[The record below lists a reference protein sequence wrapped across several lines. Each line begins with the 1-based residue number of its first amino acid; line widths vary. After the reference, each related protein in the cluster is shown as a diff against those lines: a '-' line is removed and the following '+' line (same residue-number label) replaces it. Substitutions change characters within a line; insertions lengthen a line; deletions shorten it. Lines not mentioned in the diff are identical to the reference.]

1 VDGADAPRAGA
12 AGRSEAE
19 RGRAI
24 LSLGILAFRWVTLA
38 WMAVLA
44 LTAGP
49 LRRPAL
55 AAGAVL
61 LLAAWTAWLTLARPS
76 YRLAEPQRHRLAEPQ
91 PAPTWPLLAA
101 DLALAAGL
109 NVLAGLVM
117 PERTV
122 GERPFFAAGYPAAAA
137 VTWGAARGV
146 PAGVVA
152 GLALGASLAA
162 GQLANG
168 IDLAAEDAATL
179 LDLAGGTL
187 NFVLAG
193 GAVGLVARLLERSA
207 VQLRQATE
215 ETIRA
220 RERAA
225 RLAERESL
233 ARQIHDSV
241 LQALALVHK
250 RGRELA
256 AGGPVPPDQVA
267 GLAEMAAGQER
278 ALRALVLRDPDDG
291 PTGAASLRAG
301 LEALA
306 GRGWGNLEVTV
317 GATGPIW
324 LPAHH
329 VQELAAAVRQA
340 LDNVV
345 EHAGASRVALF
356 AEEDGA
362 TVAVTVRDDGRGFT
376 YDEAAFAA
384 AGKIGLAKSIK
395 GRVEQ
400 LGGHVRV
407 SSRPGAGTEIE
418 LRVRQPRGAPPP
430 ASPPKPGGRRGG

>member
-1 VDGADAPRAGA
+1 
-12 AGRSEAE
+12 
-19 RGRAI
+19 
-24 LSLGILAFRWVTLA
+24 
-38 WMAVLA
+38 
-44 LTAGP
+44 
-49 LRRPAL
+49 
-55 AAGAVL
+55 
-61 LLAAWTAWLTLARPS
+61 
-76 YRLAEPQRHRLAEPQ
+76 
-91 PAPTWPLLAA
+91 
-101 DLALAAGL
+101 
-109 NVLAGLVM
+109 VLAGLVM

-122 GERPFFAAGYPAAAA
+122 GERPFFAAGYPVAAA
-137 VTWGAARGV
+137 VSWGAAGGV
-146 PAGVVA
+146 RAGVAA
-152 GLALGASLAA
+152 GLVLGASLAA

-179 LDLAGGTL
+179 LDLAGGAL
-187 NFVLAG
+187 NFALAG

-233 ARQIHDSV
+233 ARRIHDSV
-241 LQALALVHK
+241 LQALTLVHK

-267 GLAEMAAGQER
+267 GLAEMAAVQER
-278 ALRALVLRDPDDG
+278 ALRAMVLRDPGDG

-301 LEALA
+301 LEAMA
-306 GRGWGNLEVTV
+306 GATGHLEVTV

-329 VQELAAAVRQA
+329 VEELAAAARQA

-345 EHAGASRVALF
+345 EHAGASRAALF
-356 AEEDGA
+356 AEEDGGM
-362 TVAVTVRDDGRGFT
+362 VVVTVRDDGRGFQ

-400 LGGHVRV
+400 LGGRVRV
-407 SSRPGAGTEIE
+407 TSRPGAGTEIE
-418 LRVRQPRGAPPP
+418 LRVPRSGEPEQER
-430 ASPPKPGGRRGG
+430 GRGG

>member
-1 VDGADAPRAGA
+1 
-12 AGRSEAE
+12 
-19 RGRAI
+19 
-24 LSLGILAFRWVTLA
+24 
-38 WMAVLA
+38 MAVLA

-49 LRRPAL
+49 LRRPPL
-55 AAGAVL
+55 AAAAIL
-61 LLAAWTAWLTLARPS
+61 LLAAWTAWLTLARPTS
-76 YRLAEPQRHRLAEPQ
+76 RLAERK
-91 PAPTWPLLAA
+91 PAARWPLLAA
-101 DLALAAGL
+101 DLALAASL

-122 GERPFFAAGYPAAAA
+122 GERPFFAAGYPVAAA
-137 VTWGAARGV
+137 VSWGAARGV
-146 PAGVVA
+146 RAGV
-152 GLALGASLAA
+152 AA

-168 IDLAAEDAATL
+168 VDLAAEDAAPL

-301 LEALA
+301 LEAVA
-306 GRGWGNLEVTV
+306 GRGWGHLEVTV

-329 VQELAAAVRQA
+329 VEELAAAVRQA

-356 AEEDGA
+356 AEEDGG
-362 TVAVTVRDDGRGFT
+362 TVAVTVRDDGRGFA

-400 LGGHVRV
+400 LGGRVRV
-407 SSRPGAGTEIE
+407 TSRPGAGTEVE
-418 LRVRQPRGAPPP
+418 LWVGADPRQEDG
-430 ASPPKPGGRRGG
+430 RGG

>member
-1 VDGADAPRAGA
+1 VDGAGAPRAEA
-12 AGRSEAE
+12 AGGRSEAE

-55 AAGAVL
+55 AAAAL
-61 LLAAWTAWLTLARPS
+61 LVVAGWTVWLTLARPS
-76 YRLAEPQRHRLAEPQ
+76 DRPAEGR
-91 PAPTWPLLAA
+91 PAWYGGRRPPPGWPLLLA
-101 DLALAAGL
+101 DLAVAAGL
-109 NVLAGLVM
+109 NVVAGLVM
-117 PERTV
+117 PERTI
-122 GERPFFAAGYPAAAA
+122 GERPFFAAGYPVAAA
-137 VTWGAARGV
+137 VSWGAAGGV
-146 PAGVVA
+146 WAGVVA
-152 GLALGASLAA
+152 GLALGVSLAA

-168 IDLAAEDAATL
+168 IDLVAEDAATL

-207 VQLRQATE
+207 LQLRQATD

-278 ALRALVLRDPDDG
+278 ALRGLVLRDPDEA

-301 LEALA
+301 LEAVA
-306 GRGWGNLEVTV
+306 GRGWGHLEVTA

-329 VQELAAAVRQA
+329 VEELTAAVRQA

-345 EHAGASRVALF
+345 EHAGAARVALF
-356 AEEDGA
+356 AEEDGGM
-362 TVAVTVRDDGRGFT
+362 VAVTVRDDGRGFA

-400 LGGHVRV
+400 LGGGLRV
-407 SSRPGAGTEIE
+407 SSRPGAGTEVE
-418 LRVRQPRGAPPP
+418 LRIPRQED
-430 ASPPKPGGRRGG
+430 SGGR

>member
-1 VDGADAPRAGA
+1 MPPPTSGPPPAPPAATAGT
-12 AGRSEAE
+12 SEAE
-19 RGRAI
+19 RGTAI
-24 LSLGILAFRWVTLA
+24 LSLGILAFRWVSLA
-38 WMAVLA
+38 WLAVLA
-44 LTAGP
+44 LTAGE

-55 AAGAVL
+55 AVAAIVV
-61 LLAAWTAWLTLARPS
+61 LAAWTAWLTLSRRAGR
-76 YRLAEPQRHRLAEPQ
+76 RTGATRAVLAVDLG
-91 PAPTWPLLAA
+91 LAA
-101 DLALAAGL
+101 AL
-109 NVLAGLVM
+109 NVVAGLVM
-117 PERTV
+117 PAQSV
-122 GERPFFAAGYPAAAA
+122 GQRPFFAAGYPVAAAL
-137 VTWGAARGV
+137 TWGAARGV
-146 PAGVVA
+146 WAGVAA
-152 GLALGASLAA
+152 GLALGVSLAA

-168 IDLAAEDAATL
+168 VDLAAEDAATL
-179 LDLAGGTL
+179 LNLAGGML
-187 NFVLAG
+187 NFALAG

-207 VQLRQATE
+207 LQLRQATE

-278 ALRALVLRDPDDG
+278 ALRALILRDPDDG

-329 VQELAAAVRQA
+329 VEELTAAVRQA

-356 AEEDGA
+356 AEEDGGM
-362 TVAVTVRDDGRGFT
+362 VAVTVRDDGRGFR
-376 YDEAAFAA
+376 YDEAAFVA
-384 AGKIGLAKSIK
+384 AGKMGLAKSIK

-400 LGGHVRV
+400 LGGRMRV
-407 SSRPGAGTEIE
+407 TSRPGAGAEVE
-418 LRVRQPRGAPPP
+418 LRVPSTREG
-430 ASPPKPGGRRGG
+430 

>member
-1 VDGADAPRAGA
+1 VDGAGAPRAGAADAPRAGA
-12 AGRSEAE
+12 ADAGRSEAE

-24 LSLGILAFRWVTLA
+24 LSLGILAFRWVSLA

-55 AAGAVL
+55 AAAAVL

-76 YRLAEPQRHRLAEPQ
+76 YRLAERQ

-109 NVLAGLVM
+109 NVVAGLVM

-122 GERPFFAAGYPAAAA
+122 GERPFFAAGYPVAAA
-137 VTWGAARGV
+137 VSWGAAHGV
-146 PAGVVA
+146 RAGVVA

-179 LDLAGGTL
+179 LALAGGTL

-207 VQLRQATE
+207 LQLRRATE

-256 AGGPVPPDQVA
+256 AGGPVPPGQVA

-278 ALRALVLRDPDDG
+278 ALRALILREPDDG
-291 PTGAASLRAG
+291 PTGAASLRAA
-301 LEALA
+301 LEAVA
-306 GRGWGNLEVTV
+306 GSGWGHLEVTA

-324 LPAHH
+324 LPARH
-329 VQELAAAVRQA
+329 VEELTAAVRQA

-356 AEEDGA
+356 AEEDGG
-362 TVAVTVRDDGRGFT
+362 TVAVTVRDDGGGFT

-400 LGGHVRV
+400 LGGRLRV
-407 SSRPGAGTEIE
+407 SSRPGAGTEVE
-418 LRVRQPRGAPPP
+418 LRVPDP
-430 ASPPKPGGRRGG
+430 AKEEDGRGG

>member
-1 VDGADAPRAGA
+1 VDEAGAPRPGTAGAPRAGP
-12 AGRSEAE
+12 AGASEAE

-24 LSLGILAFRWVTLA
+24 LSFGILAFRWVTLA

-44 LTAGP
+44 LTAGE
-49 LRRPAL
+49 LRRPPL
-55 AAGAVL
+55 AAAAILVL
-61 LLAAWTAWLTLARPS
+61 GGWTAWLTLVR
-76 YRLAEPQRHRLAEPQ
+76 
-91 PAPTWPLLAA
+91 PAPSWPLLAA

-109 NVLAGLVM
+109 NVAAGLVM
-117 PERTV
+117 PEQTV
-122 GERPFFAAGYPAAAA
+122 GERPFFAAGYPVAAA
-137 VTWGAARGV
+137 VSWGAARGV
-146 PAGVVA
+146 RAGVVA

-168 IDLAAEDAATL
+168 VDLAAEDAATL

-187 NFVLAG
+187 NFALAG

-241 LQALALVHK
+241 LQALTLVHK

-256 AGGPVPPDQVA
+256 AGGPVSPDQVA

-278 ALRALVLRDPDDG
+278 ALRAMVLRDPDDG

-301 LEALA
+301 LEAVA
-306 GRGWGNLEVTV
+306 GATGHLEVTV

-329 VQELAAAVRQA
+329 AEELAAAARQA

-345 EHAGASRVALF
+345 EHAGASRAAVF
-356 AEEDGA
+356 AEEDGGM
-362 TVAVTVRDDGRGFT
+362 VVVTVRDDGRGFE
-376 YDEAAFAA
+376 YDEAAFVA
-384 AGKIGLAKSIK
+384 AGKMGLAKSIR

-400 LGGHVRV
+400 LGGRVRV
-407 SSRPGAGTEIE
+407 TSRPGAGTEVE
-418 LRVRQPRGAPPP
+418 LRVPRSVDPEQERG
-430 ASPPKPGGRRGG
+430 RGG

>member
-1 VDGADAPRAGA
+1 MRKA
-12 AGRSEAE
+12 ARGSSEAERGSSEAE
-19 RGRAI
+19 RGRAV
-24 LSLGILAFRWVTLA
+24 LSLGILAFRWVSLG
-38 WMAVLA
+38 WMVILA
-44 LTAGP
+44 LTAGE

-55 AAGAVL
+55 AVATIAA
-61 LLAAWTAWLTLARPS
+61 LAAWTGWLTVARP
-76 YRLAEPQRHRLAEPQ
+76 R
-91 PAPTWPLLAA
+91 PTWAVLAC
-101 DLALAAGL
+101 DLALAVGL
-109 NVLAGLVM
+109 NLVAGLVM
-117 PERTV
+117 PAGTV
-122 GERPFFAAGYPAAAA
+122 GERPFFAAGYPVAAA

-146 PAGVVA
+146 GGGVAA
-152 GLALGASLAA
+152 GLVLGASLVA

-168 IDLAAEDAATL
+168 IDLASSEPAVL

-207 VQLRQATE
+207 GQLRQATE

-233 ARQIHDSV
+233 GRQIHDSV

-250 RGRELA
+250 QGRELA

-278 ALRALVLRDPDDG
+278 ALRSLILRDPADDG
-291 PTGAASLRAG
+291 TPAGAASLRAA

-306 GRGWGNLEVTV
+306 GAERSLPVTAS
-317 GATGPIW
+317 ATGALW
-324 LPAHH
+324 LPARH
-329 VQELAAAVRQA
+329 VEELVAAVRQA

-345 EHAGASRVALF
+345 EHAGATRVALF
-356 AEEDGA
+356 AEEDAG
-362 TVAVTVRDDGRGFT
+362 VVVLTVRDDGRGFR
-376 YDEAAFAA
+376 YDERQLLAQ
-384 AGKIGLAKSIK
+384 GKIGLAKSIK

-400 LGGHVRV
+400 LGGTMAVT
-407 SSRPGAGTEIE
+407 SRPGAGTEVE
-418 LRVRQPRGAPPP
+418 LRVPIREDERD
-430 ASPPKPGGRRGG
+430 R

>member
-1 VDGADAPRAGA
+1 VA
-12 AGRSEAE
+12 RSEAE
-19 RGRAI
+19 RGTAV
-24 LSLGILAFRWVTLA
+24 LSLGILAFRWVSLA

-44 LTAGP
+44 LTAGE
-49 LRRPAL
+49 LRRPWL
-55 AAGAVL
+55 AGATIA
-61 LLAAWTAWLTLARPS
+61 LLAAWTAWLSVARP
-76 YRLAEPQRHRLAEPQ
+76 RPAWPVLA
-91 PAPTWPLLAA
+91 T
-101 DLALAAGL
+101 DLALAGAL
-109 NVLAGLVM
+109 NLVAGLVM
-117 PERTV
+117 PERSV
-122 GERPFFAAGYPAAAA
+122 GERPWFAAGYPVAAA

-146 PAGVVA
+146 AGGVAA
-152 GLALGASLAA
+152 GLALGISLVA

-168 IDLAAEDAATL
+168 VDLAAEQPVVL
-179 LDLAGGTL
+179 LQLAGGML

-207 VQLRQATE
+207 GQLRRATE

-241 LQALALVHK
+241 LQALTLVHK

-256 AGGPVPPDQVA
+256 AAGPTPPDQVA

-301 LEALA
+301 LEAVAAAEWSLP
-306 GRGWGNLEVTV
+306 VTV

-324 LPAHH
+324 LPARQ
-329 VQELAAAVRQA
+329 VEELTAAVRQA

-356 AEEDGA
+356 AEEDGG
-362 TVAVTVRDDGRGFT
+362 TVVVTVRDDGRGFA
-376 YDEAAFAA
+376 YDERRLAAE
-384 AGKIGLAKSIK
+384 GKIGLAKSIK

-400 LGGHVRV
+400 LGGRMLVT
-407 SSRPGAGTEIE
+407 SRPGAGTEVE
-418 LRVRQPRGAPPP
+418 LRVP
-430 ASPPKPGGRRGG
+430 ASTRGEGERGG

>member
-1 VDGADAPRAGA
+1 MGSSGTVL
-12 AGRSEAE
+12 SEAE
-19 RGRAI
+19 RGRAV
-24 LSLGILAFRWVTLA
+24 LSLGILAFRWVSLG
-38 WMAVLA
+38 WMVVLA
-44 LTAGP
+44 LTAGE

-55 AAGAVL
+55 AVGAIGGLVV
-61 LLAAWTAWLTLARPS
+61 WTGWLTVARP
-76 YRLAEPQRHRLAEPQ
+76 R
-91 PAPTWPLLAA
+91 PTWTVLGV
-101 DLALAAGL
+101 DLALAVAV
-109 NVLAGLVM
+109 NIVAGLVM
-117 PERTV
+117 PAASV
-122 GERPFFAAGYPAAAA
+122 GERPYFAFGYPMAAA

-146 PAGVVA
+146 GGGVAA
-152 GLALGASLAA
+152 GLVLGASLVV

-168 IDLAAEDAATL
+168 IELPGERPVVL

-207 VQLRQATE
+207 GQLRRATE

-267 GLAEMAAGQER
+267 GLAEMAGSQER
-278 ALRALVLRDPDDG
+278 ALRSLILRDPDEERT
-291 PTGAASLRAG
+291 PAGAASLRAA

-306 GRGWGNLEVTV
+306 GAERSLPVTV
-317 GATGPIW
+317 GATGALW
-324 LPAHH
+324 LPARH
-329 VQELAAAVRQA
+329 VEELAAAVRQA

-356 AEEDGA
+356 AEEDGGVVVL
-362 TVAVTVRDDGRGFT
+362 TVHDDGRGFA
-376 YDEAAFAA
+376 YDERRLLAE
-384 AGKIGLAKSIK
+384 GKIGLAKSIK

-400 LGGHVRV
+400 LGGAMAVT
-407 SSRPGAGTEIE
+407 SRPGAGTEVE
-418 LRVRQPRGAPPP
+418 LRVPAPREDE
-430 ASPPKPGGRRGG
+430 RGH

>member
-1 VDGADAPRAGA
+1 MRATL
-12 AGRSEAE
+12 AGGSEAE
-19 RGRAI
+19 RGRAV
-24 LSLGILAFRWVTLA
+24 LSLAILAFRWVTLA

-55 AAGAVL
+55 AAAAIL
-61 LLAAWTAWLTLARPS
+61 LLAGWTAWLTLARPVPS
-76 YRLAEPQRHRLAEPQ
+76 
-91 PAPTWPLLAA
+91 WPLLAA

-109 NVLAGLVM
+109 NLLAGLVM

-122 GERPFFAAGYPAAAA
+122 GERPFFAAGYPVAAAIS
-137 VTWGAARGV
+137 WGAARGV
-146 PAGVVA
+146 RAGVVA

-168 IDLAAEDAATL
+168 VDLAAEDAATL

-187 NFVLAG
+187 NFALAG

-207 VQLRQATE
+207 VQLRRATE

-241 LQALALVHK
+241 LQALTLVHK

-256 AGGPVPPDQVA
+256 AGGPVSPDQVA

-278 ALRALVLRDPDDG
+278 TLRRLVLRDPDEA
-291 PTGAASLRAG
+291 PTGAASLRAA

-306 GRGWGNLEVTV
+306 G
-317 GATGPIW
+317 
-324 LPAHH
+324 
-329 VQELAAAVRQA
+329 
-340 LDNVV
+340 
-345 EHAGASRVALF
+345 SR
-356 AEEDGA
+356 
-362 TVAVTVRDDGRGFT
+362 
-376 YDEAAFAA
+376 
-384 AGKIGLAKSIK
+384 
-395 GRVEQ
+395 
-400 LGGHVRV
+400 
-407 SSRPGAGTEIE
+407 
-418 LRVRQPRGAPPP
+418 
-430 ASPPKPGGRRGG
+430 